1 MHRRRARRTSA
12 PNLCSVHNDV
22 LRRIIARISLDDLV
36 VDLERRLQEL
46 PVYRDFEGE
55 HTAALLRWNV
65 DQFVRWLLDGT
76 PPDLE
81 LLEGPIRD
89 RLGAGMT
96 MEDGLLIYR
105 TAAQAGWD
113 ALVAAA
119 DDDERVA
126 LLSGAD
132 VLFGYMNAVTDVFY
146 RAEVPTAE
154 QRAHEQLER
163 VLAGDV
169 EGEFTLFVA
178 VLEHASAGAHAALA
192 AELRREGALAV
203 GEGARTAGL
212 LARPVSWPAAALV
225 ALGQPWTPAERP
237 RRRRPPRRRARAE
250 RRRPRPRASSPT
262 RWTTCAPSLTS
273 RAGGA
278 GSSAPPT
285 TSRSCC
291 CARSPRHARALA
303 ETVYGP
309 LTAELARTLAALVE
323 HGFDKSAAAA
333 ALPVHRNT
341 LNYRAA
347 KIEQLTGLDLA
358 SPADR
363 GRAWLGTLAR

>member
-1 MHRRRARRTSA
+1 
-12 PNLCSVHNDV
+12 VQNDL
-22 LRRIIARISLDDLV
+22 LRRILARISLDDLV
-36 VDLERRLQEL
+36 GDHERRLQEL

-81 LLEGPIRD
+81 PLEGPIRD

-119 DDDERVA
+119 DEDERVA

-163 VLAGDV
+163 VLAGEV
-169 EGEFTLFVA
+169 EGEFTPFVA

-212 LARPVSWPAAALV
+212 LTRPVSWPGAALV
-225 ALGQPWTPAERP
+225 ALGEPLATRGAAAGTPALPSSELAHALDDLRALADIARGRRGIVRP
-237 RRRRPPRRRARAE
+237 ADHLPELLLRA
-250 RRRPRPRASSPT
+250 
-262 RWTTCAPSLTS
+262 
-273 RAGGA
+273 
-278 GSSAPPT
+278 
-285 TSRSCC
+285 
-291 CARSPRHARALA
+291 SPRHARALA
-303 ETVYGP
+303 EAVYGP
-309 LTAELARTLAALVE
+309 LTVELARTLAALVE

-347 KIEQLTGLDLA
+347 KIEQRTGLDLT

-363 GRAWLGTLAR
+363 GRAWLATLARDGC